1 MAELIQ
7 ADTDGFDIEDIERPR
22 TLAATCPACGRAA
35 KLVECELVR
44 NLTVLGV
51 PIVATGRGGRVF
63 QCPHCEAAFVPPEG
77 MADVSADDEL
87 TDDTFETIAALQ
99 DRLDAAESELAT
111 WRTRVELAAKRGD
124 EELARDARALV
135 EKQERL
141 VRALRDDLAKQR
153 GGRHWSPADETA
165 QEPVGAS
172 LRALLEKLRPQAT
185 GDKPAEAPASPP
197 SPDDDDELAS
207 LRRKAV
213 EKAAEKAAA
222 EPSHEDAVAALRRKL
237 GLDGAKPDAPKS
249 PDAPKAPQAPAE
261 PEDDEVAQLKRKLA
275 RPAPDAP
282 PTPATPPAE
291 SSDDEAEALK
301 RKLKKRD

>member
-35 KLVECELVR
+35 KLVERELVR

-185 GDKPAEAPASPP
+185 GDKPAEAPAPTPAP
-197 SPDDDDELAS
+197 SDDEELAS

-213 EKAAEKAAA
+213 EKAAEKTAA

-237 GLDGAKPDAPKS
+237 GLDGAKPDTPVSKA
-249 PDAPKAPQAPAE
+249 PDAPKAPAE

-282 PTPATPPAE
+282 PTPPAPAPDA
-291 SSDDEAEALK
+291 SDDEAEALK